1 MHSKGK
7 AEGIMEMKDQEAQKW
22 IELLLP
28 QALSKCGNMADA
40 EDLVQETLLVAIAYQ
55 AGGRAIADMSAFL
68 HTVLH
73 RKFYDQLRRK
83 YRLPTVSIAMGEDF
97 ADDEDFVQRILSAE
111 EAERVRREVAYLAD
125 SYRTILAEH
134 YFRGKSV
141 KAIAEAFHLPEGT
154 IKSRLHFGVKQL
166 QKGFEKMET
175 YTENSY
181 MPQIL
186 ALSNSGRFGLT
197 GEPMSLVAG
206 DPLAQNLLILAYEK
220 PVGITELSKAI
231 GVSAAYVEPVVN
243 KLVNGEL
250 MKRMGDGKVYTDFI
264 IYQAE
269 DHVKYIK
276 EQEAFAEAYAEPYC
290 NAVKNAIGE
299 LKQTSFYDRRLERF
313 LLIYVAEEYLY
324 KCLEGLRAPQ
334 IFPERPNGGGWIAFG
349 TVYPHKNYTIPADK
363 CGKEEY
369 GLAGLRVSGLNKYLD
384 AENLQMLNFESSLYP
399 FPKHSGY
406 GFQMFQ
412 EVENNMLKLFYLIKK
427 GIAPETVD
435 CDPRI
440 LKGIPLLEERGF
452 LTTKNGTPEL
462 LIPCLTHAED
472 AQFAAIAKKAGA
484 AFAEQIREPLWE
496 YVQTHKKSI
505 PAHLKSVPDQKR
517 TMPYEPQAMMF
528 VFEAIKRG
536 IHPRDLGYPCP
547 ETFVVFD

>member
-1 MHSKGK
+1 
-7 AEGIMEMKDQEAQKW
+7 MKEQEAQKW
-22 IELLLP
+22 IEQLLP

-55 AGGRAIADMSAFL
+55 ASGRAIEEMGAFL

-83 YRLPTVSIAMGEDF
+83 YRLPTVSIAMGEEL

-141 KAIAEAFHLPEGT
+141 KTIAEAFHLPEGT
-154 IKSRLHFGVKQL
+154 VKSRLHFGVKQL

-181 MPQIL
+181 MPQVL
-186 ALSNSGRFGLT
+186 ALRNSGRFGIND
-197 GEPMSLVAG
+197 EPMSLTED

-231 GVSAAYVEPVVN
+231 GVSAAYVEPIVN
-243 KLVNGEL
+243 KLVDGEL

-290 NAVKNAIGE
+290 NAVKSAIEE
-299 LKQTSFYDRRLERF
+299 LKQTSFFNQRLERF
-313 LLIYVAEEYLY
+313 LLIYVAETYLY
-324 KCLEGLRAPQ
+324 KSLESLRAPQ
-334 IFPERPNGGGWIAFG
+334 VFPERPNGGGWIAFG
-349 TVYPHKNYTIPADK
+349 TVYPDKNYTAPAEK
-363 CGKEEY
+363 RGKEEY
-369 GLAGLRVSGLNKYLD
+369 GLAGMRITSLDRYLD
-384 AENLQMLNFESSLYP
+384 AKDLRIHNYETALYP
-399 FPKHSGY
+399 YPKHSGY
-406 GFQMFQ
+406 GINKTLFDL
-412 EVENNMLKLFYLIKK
+412 ESNMLKLFYLIKK
-427 GIAPETVD
+427 GIAPEKVD

-472 AQFAAIAKKAGA
+472 ERFAAIARKAGET
-484 AFAEQIREPLWE
+484 FAEQIREPLWE
-496 YVQTHKKSI
+496 YVQTHKKPI

-517 TMPYEPQAMMF
+517 TMPYEPKPMMF

>member
-1 MHSKGK
+1 
-7 AEGIMEMKDQEAQKW
+7 MKDQEAKKW
-22 IELLLP
+22 IEHLLP
-28 QALSKCGNMADA
+28 QALAKCGNMADA

-55 AGGRAIADMSAFL
+55 ASGRGIEEMGGFL
-68 HTVLH
+68 HTVLN
-73 RKFYDQLRRK
+73 RKFYERLRRK
-83 YRLPTVSIAMGEDF
+83 YRLPTVSIAMGEEL
-97 ADDEDFVQRILSAE
+97 ADDEDFVQRILSE
-111 EAERVRREVAYLAD
+111 EDARRVRREVAFLAD

-141 KAIAEAFHLPEGT
+141 KTIAETFHLPEGT
-154 IKSRLHFGVKQL
+154 VKSRLHFGVKQL

-181 MPQIL
+181 SPQIL
-186 ALSNSGRFGLT
+186 DVRNSGRFGLND
-197 GEPMSLVAG
+197 EPMSLTEG

-276 EQEAFAEAYAEPYC
+276 EQEAFAETYADPYC
-290 NAVKNAIGE
+290 DAVKTAIEE
-299 LKQTSFYDRRLERF
+299 LKQTSFYDQRLERF

-324 KCLEGLRAPQ
+324 KCLESLRAPQ
-334 IFPERPNGGGWIAFG
+334 IFPDRPNGGGWIAFG
-349 TVYPHKNYTIPADK
+349 TVYPHKKYVIPVEK
-363 CGKEEY
+363 QGKEEY
-369 GLAGLRVSGLNKYLD
+369 GLAGFRVSGLDKYLD
-384 AENLQMLNFESSLYP
+384 AVNLQMLNFETSLYP
-399 FPKHSGY
+399 FPKHYGY
-406 GFQMFQ
+406 GFNGFQ
-412 EVENNMLKLFYLIKK
+412 EVESNMLKLFYLIKK
-427 GIAPETVD
+427 GISPETVD

-440 LKGIPLLEERGF
+440 LKGIPLLEKRGF

-472 AQFAAIAKKAGA
+472 AQFAAIARKAGE

-496 YVQTHKKSI
+496 YVQTHKKPI

-517 TMPYEPQAMMF
+517 TMPYEPKPMMF

>member
-1 MHSKGK
+1 
-7 AEGIMEMKDQEAQKW
+7 MKEQEAQKW

-55 AGGRAIADMSAFL
+55 AGGRAIGEMGAFL
-68 HTVLH
+68 HTVLN
-73 RKFYDQLRRK
+73 RKFYDHLRRK
-83 YRLPTVSIAMGEDF
+83 YRLPTVSIAAGEDL
-97 ADDEDFVQRILSAE
+97 ADEDDFVQRILSAE
-111 EAERVRREVAYLAD
+111 EAERVRREVAFLAD

-166 QKGFEKMET
+166 RKGFEKMET

-186 ALSNSGRFGLT
+186 VVRNSGVCGLNE
-197 GEPMSLVAG
+197 EPMSLTEN

-220 PVGITELSKAI
+220 PAGITELSKAI

-243 KLVNGEL
+243 RLVDGEL

-264 IYQAE
+264 IYHAE
-269 DHVKYIK
+269 DYVKYMK
-276 EQEAFAEAYAEPYC
+276 EQEAFAETYADLYC
-290 NAVKNAIGE
+290 NAAKSAIEE
-299 LKQTSFYDRRLERF
+299 LKQTSFYNLRLERY
-313 LLIYVAEEYLY
+313 LLINMAEMGLWRSLE
-324 KCLEGLRAPQ
+324 KCRAPQ
-334 IFPERPNGGGWIAFG
+334 ICPDRPNGGRWIAFG
-349 TVYPHKNYTIPADK
+349 TIFPKDYTIPAEK
-363 CGKEEY
+363 RGKEEY
-369 GLAGLRVSGLNKYLD
+369 SLSGQRCAHLERYLD
-384 AENLQMLNFESSLYP
+384 AENLKLYNYETSLYP
-399 FPKHSGY
+399 YPKASGY
-406 GFQMFQ
+406 GFNTFQ
-412 EVENNMLKLFYLIKK
+412 EVESNMLKLFYLIKK
-427 GIAPETVD
+427 GISPETVD

-452 LTTKNGTPEL
+452 LTTKNGAPEL
-462 LIPCLTHAED
+462 LVPSLTHAEEKR
-472 AQFAAIAKKAGA
+472 FWEIAGEASM
-484 AFAEQIREPLWE
+484 AFAEQIREPLWA
-496 YVQTHKKSI
+496 YVQTHKKPI

-517 TMPYEPQAMMF
+517 TMPYEPDTMMF

-536 IHPRDLGYPCP
+536 LHPRDLGYPCP

>member
-1 MHSKGK
+1 MK
-7 AEGIMEMKDQEAQKW
+7 MKDQEAQKW
-22 IELLLP
+22 IERLLP
-28 QALSKCGNMADA
+28 QALAKCGNMADA

-55 AGGRAIADMSAFL
+55 AGGRAIGDMGGFL
-68 HTVLH
+68 HTVLN

-83 YRLPTVSIAMGEDF
+83 YRLPTVSIAAGEDL

-141 KAIAEAFHLPEGT
+141 KTIAETFHLPEGT

-181 MPQIL
+181 SPQIL
-186 ALSNSGRFGLT
+186 AVRNSGRFGID
-197 GEPMSLVAG
+197 GEPMSLVEG

-231 GVSAAYVEPVVN
+231 GVSAAYVEPIVN

-269 DHVKYIK
+269 DNVKYIK

-290 NAVKNAIGE
+290 DAVKTAIGE

-324 KCLEGLRAPQ
+324 KCLENLRAPQ
-334 IFPERPNGGGWIAFG
+334 IFPDRPNGGGWIAFG
-349 TVYPHKNYTIPADK
+349 TIYPKNYSIPAEK
-363 CGKEEY
+363 QGKEEY
-369 GLAGLRVSGLNKYLD
+369 GLAGLRRSGLDRYLD
-384 AENLQMLNFESSLYP
+384 AENLTMFNFETALYP
-399 FPKHSGY
+399 FPKHAGY
-406 GFQMFQ
+406 GFSMFR
-412 EVENNMLKLFYLIKK
+412 EVENHMLRLFYLIKK
-427 GIAPETVD
+427 GIAPEKVG

-440 LKGIPLLEERGF
+440 LKGIPLMEERGF

-462 LIPCLTHAED
+462 LIPCLTHEEEK
-472 AQFAAIAKKAGA
+472 QFLAIARRAGE
-484 AFAEQIREPLWE
+484 AFADRIREPLWE
-496 YVQTHKKSI
+496 YVQTHKKPI

-517 TMPYEPQAMMF
+517 TMPYEPKPMMF

>member
-1 MHSKGK
+1 
-7 AEGIMEMKDQEAQKW
+7 MKDQEAQKW
-22 IELLLP
+22 IEQLLP

-55 AGGRAIADMSAFL
+55 AGGRAIEEMGAFL
-68 HTVLH
+68 HTVLN

-83 YRLPTVSIAMGEDF
+83 YRLPTVSIAMGDDLV
-97 ADDEDFVQRILSAE
+97 DDEDFVQRILSAE

-141 KAIAEAFHLPEGT
+141 KTIAEAFHLPEGT
-154 IKSRLHFGVKQL
+154 VKSRLHFGVKQL
-166 QKGFEKMET
+166 QKGFKKMET

-186 ALSNSGRFGLT
+186 GLANSGRFGLND
-197 GEPMSLVAG
+197 EPMSLIAG
-206 DPLAQNLLILAYEK
+206 DTLAQNLLILAYEK

-243 KLVNGEL
+243 RLVDGEL

-264 IYQAE
+264 LYQA
-269 DHVKYIK
+269 DDYVKYIK
-276 EQEAFAEAYAEPYC
+276 EQEAFAETYAEPYC
-290 NAVKNAIGE
+290 DAVKRAIEE
-299 LKQTSFYDRRLERF
+299 LKQTPFYDRRLERV

-324 KCLEGLRAPQ
+324 KCLESLRAPQ
-334 IFPERPNGGGWIAFG
+334 IFPERPNGGRWIAFG
-349 TVYPHKNYTIPADK
+349 TVYPHKNYTHPVEK
-363 CGKEEY
+363 RGKEEY
-369 GLAGLRVSGLNKYLD
+369 GLAGMRATSMDKYLD
-384 AENLQMLNFESSLYP
+384 AEDLQLVNFESSLYP

-406 GFQMFQ
+406 GFNTVY
-412 EVENNMLKLFYLIKK
+412 EVEQNMLKLFYLIKK

-452 LTTKNGTPEL
+452 LTTENGTPEL
-462 LIPCLTHAED
+462 LIPCLTHEED
-472 AQFAAIAKKAGA
+472 RQFAAIAKKAGA
-484 AFAEQIREPLWE
+484 AFAEQIREPLWD
-496 YVQTHKKSI
+496 YVQTHIKPI

-517 TMPYEPQAMMF
+517 TMPYEPKPMMF

-547 ETFVVFD
+547 ETFVIFD